1 MDLHLSDKVAV
12 VTGASKGIGPTIT
25 RALAAEGARVVAAA
39 RTVGGPLDALAAD
52 GRVRT
57 VAVDLTTENG
67 PARAVQEAV
76 EAFGGLDILVNN
88 AFPPRPEG
96 TVQGIRPARRTR
108 QHRQPRP
115 GRDRPLARRP
125 GCGRPFAA
133 GSGHTADDVVARA
146 AAQLV
151 TGRFT
156 RAEEVA
162 DLVVL
167 LASDRATPR
176 APTTPSTAA

>member
-12 VTGASKGIGPTIT
+12 VTGASKGIGPAIT

-39 RTVGGPLDALAAD
+39 RTVGGPPDVLAAE

-88 AFPPRPEG
+88 AFPPP
-96 TVQGIRPARRTR
+96 
-108 QHRQPRP
+108 
-115 GRDRPLARRP
+115 
-125 GCGRPFAA
+125 
-133 GSGHTADDVVARA
+133 
-146 AAQLV
+146 
-151 TGRFT
+151 T
-156 RAEEVA
+156 RA
-162 DLVVL
+162 
-167 LASDRATPR
+167 
-176 APTTPSTAA
+176 